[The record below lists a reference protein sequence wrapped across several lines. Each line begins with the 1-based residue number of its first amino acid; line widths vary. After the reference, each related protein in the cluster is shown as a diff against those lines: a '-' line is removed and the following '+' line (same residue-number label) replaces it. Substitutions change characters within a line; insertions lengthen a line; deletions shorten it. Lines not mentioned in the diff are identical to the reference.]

1 MEIGQNSPVKHGQYV
16 KMTSR
21 YVYTLIRLS
30 AYYQRFDLND
40 PQIRYFNFVR
50 CFGLVLFL
58 LNFNRVLSMK
68 TFLIY
73 FKFVILL
80 KTALEIQCQLKEYVA
95 WIFHEA

>member
-1 MEIGQNSPVKHGQYV
+1 MILKLG
-16 KMTSR
+16 
-21 YVYTLIRLS
+21 TLILS
-30 AYYQRFDLND
+30 DA
-40 PQIRYFNFVR
+40 
-50 CFGLVLFL
+50 LVWFL

-80 KTALEIQCQLKEYVA
+80 KTALEIQCQLKEYDA